1 MHCSI
6 PLPPTTGTLAFL
18 TKPVELFHLEAL
30 ALGGFADSVSSDL
43 TFLCT
48 FRFGTNF
55 FLSAVEEAEPLLE
68 FLLTRFGR
76 PEAFLLVPA
85 APRVRSRLPL
95 REGSRPRP
103 RELILMTLARPN
115 CFLRDPNGTL
125 TSVVTLEFSILRDDN
140 NFIFAHTDLITWP
153 SCQLVIVLLEKI

>member
-1 MHCSI
+1 MKIINLHCSI
-6 PLPPTTGTLAFL
+6 PFPPTTGTLAFL
-18 TKPVELFHLEAL
+18 TKPVGLFHLEAL
-30 ALGGFADSVSSDL
+30 ALGGLADSASSDL

-55 FLSAVEEAEPLLE
+55 FLSAVEEAEPLE

-103 RELILMTLARPN
+103 RELILRWQDQSA
-115 CFLRDPNGTL
+115 L
-125 TSVVTLEFSILRDDN
+125 TSVVTLEFSILRDN
-140 NFIFAHTDLITWP
+140 KTTTL
-153 SCQLVIVLLEKI
+153 SLLTMT